1 MKKRALFFDCFYSFT
16 PLLSPLSL
24 SRLHILSSK
33 ANKLAKAKAKGSNKI
48 YIEDAAFNGQLC
60 AFYFIQSKDQFNSAL
75 RYAALGG

>member
-24 SRLHILSSK
+24 SRLHMISSK
-33 ANKLAKAKAKGSNKI
+33 ANKLAKAKGSNKR